1 MLVAATMPFKENP
14 TAQSLPMLAELGVLA
29 AEGPQAGAFLQA
41 QLMNDVAAL
50 AVGQWHWNGWLNA
63 KGRVIALF
71 ALLRTGEE
79 SFRLLVPDMP
89 VAELQAALGRYVFRS
104 KVRLAAATD
113 WCCAAQWDV
122 PAAAARDQ
130 ATPVADGWMLD
141 ASGDDLRRRLWLLPL
156 ASPLL
161 AGASTVADARWRRED
176 LAHGLP
182 RLPPAQREQ
191 WTPQMLSLQRLRAYS
206 LKKGCYPGQEIVART
221 HFLGHAKRELALFA
235 GDGLRA
241 GAIVTGDEGATAGTV
256 VCVDTAGSSALAVI
270 GAEAT
275 ATRFMIEA
283 RPVERIAL
291 SGGLQ
296 RPM

>member
-1 MLVAATMPFKENP
+1 
-14 TAQSLPMLAELGVLA
+14 
-29 AEGPQAGAFLQA
+29 
-41 QLMNDVAAL
+41 
-50 AVGQWHWNGWLNA
+50 
-63 KGRVIALF
+63 
-71 ALLRTGEE
+71 
-79 SFRLLVPDMP
+79 MP

-141 ASGDDLRRRLWLLPL
+141 AGGDDLRRRLWLLPL

-221 HFLGHAKRELALFA
+221 HYLGQAKRELALV
-235 GDGLRA
+235 G
-241 GAIVTGDEGATAGTV
+241 GADLAEGAALLGIDDGAARGTIVSVADDNRLALAVVTAGTADASWL
-256 VCVDTAGSSALAVI
+256 CAGTAVERLALA
-270 GAEAT
+270 E
-275 ATRFMIEA
+275 
-283 RPVERIAL
+283 
-291 SGGLQ
+291 GLQ
-296 RPM
+296 RTL